1 MATSYQNPNPL
12 NIFTGPDSLSK
23 YFDPEQNPPL
33 PLVELPEALN
43 PYRKD
48 GVRIYAK
55 MLTALPAQ
63 NVKSLPALEMLKT
76 SPKARTAKRIV
87 EASSGSTVLSMGVI
101 GRALW
106 GHEGV
111 EAWVTNKKTRES
123 LRVLR
128 FFGVGVSLYGGLAQ
142 QEPSDPKGIMSR
154 LRQKASSDPDVCYLG
169 QYDNDAN
176 WQSHH
181 AHTGPQLALQLPHLS
196 VLCSTIG
203 TGGCITGTGKYLKS
217 HLSPSIR
224 VIGVCNVFGDPT
236 PGPRHF
242 PGFES
247 SPFPWRETIAE
258 FVSVKSEDAF
268 RMSMRLSRYGIICG
282 PSSGEALYGLLEWLG
297 QEKERG
303 NGGWEGLKKDGN
315 GEVNAVFLC
324 ADLPYQYMELYYQKL
339 GEGEFPEIR
348 NQCLLEVDQDPYDER
363 WFLTPEQTVEMLVGE
378 KGEKYGHDREMLCMV
393 PSSCACTGPG
403 LTASRQQQHQPV
415 EGMFGDCS
423 PGAVSDISE
432 SASTIFSTASPSS
445 SVYSVATT
453 ASVESQSPVTSWA
466 SRVKVIDV
474 RPRAEFVKSH
484 LRNAVNIPLSATQED
499 FYGDPEAVCE
509 RWKEMNGAFKEAG
522 LLEHKEDDD
531 ERKTVVVC
539 LDGDSGKMAASM
551 LRGASKKA
559 GRQREVFCADGGWG
573 LLESWLRRRGYG
585 ENVWDGVD

>member
-1 MATSYQNPNPL
+1 MAATYQNLNPL
-12 NIFTGPDSLSK
+12 NVFTGPDSLSK

-43 PYRKD
+43 PFRKN

-128 FFGVGVSLYGGLAQ
+128 FFGVGISLYGGLAQ
-142 QEPSDPKGIMSR
+142 QEPSDPKGIMAR
-154 LRQKASSDPDVCYLG
+154 LRSKARDDGDVCYLG

-176 WQSHH
+176 WQSHFS
-181 AHTGPQLALQLPHLS
+181 HTAPQLALQLPHLS

-203 TGGCITGTGKYLKS
+203 TGGCITGTGRYLKS
-217 HLSPSIR
+217 HLSPSIK
-224 VIGVCNVFGDPT
+224 VVGVCNVFGDPT

-247 SPFPWRETIAE
+247 SPFPWRETIDK

-268 RMSMRLSRYGIICG
+268 RMSMKLSRHGIICG

-297 QEKERG
+297 NERDD
-303 NGGWEGLKKDGN
+303 ERLEELKRDES
-315 GEVNAVFLC
+315 GEVHCVFLC
-324 ADLPYQYMELYYQKL
+324 ADLPYQYMELYYAKL
-339 GEGEFPEIR
+339 GEGEFPGIR

-363 WFLTPEQTVEMLVGE
+363 WFLTPEQTVEVLIGE
-378 KGEKYGHDREMLCMV
+378 EGKVHDREMLCMV
-393 PSSCACTGPG
+393 PSSCACTTLPG
-403 LTASRQQQHQPV
+403 LSTTTIRQQQQPA

-432 SASTIFSTASPSS
+432 SGSTIFSTASPSS
-445 SVYSVATT
+445 SVYSVAT
-453 ASVESQSPVTSWA
+453 ASSADSHAVSSWA
-466 SRVKVIDV
+466 LKVKVIDI
-474 RPRAEFVKSH
+474 RPRSEFVKSH
-484 LRNAVNIPLSATQED
+484 LRNAVNIPLPVAKED
-499 FYGDPEAVCE
+499 FYGDPEAVYQ
-509 RWKEMNGAFKEAG
+509 RWKEMNAAFKEAG
-522 LLEHKEDDD
+522 VLGHREEDD
-531 ERKTVVVC
+531 ERQTVVVC

-551 LRGASKKA
+551 LRGVSKKV
-559 GRQREVFCADGGWG
+559 GKKREVFCADGGWG
-573 LLESWLRRRGYG
+573 VLEGWLRRRGYG
-585 ENVWDGVD
+585 DDVWVGVD

>member
-1 MATSYQNPNPL
+1 MTPNCYRNPNPL

-33 PLVELPEALN
+33 PLVEIPEALN
-43 PYRKD
+43 PFRKD

-76 SPKARTAKRIV
+76 SPKARNAKRIV

-128 FFGVGVSLYGGLAQ
+128 FFGVGISLYGGLAQ
-142 QEPSDPKGIMSR
+142 QEPSDPKGIMAR
-154 LRQKASSDPDVCYLG
+154 LRRKANEDPDVCYLG

-176 WQSHH
+176 WQSHYN
-181 AHTGPQLALQLPHLS
+181 HTAPQLALQLPSLS

-203 TGGCITGTGKYLKS
+203 TGGCITGTGRHLKS
-217 HLSPSIR
+217 HLSPSIK
-224 VIGVCNVFGDPT
+224 VVGVCNVFGDPT

-247 SPFPWRETIAE
+247 SPFPWRETIDE
-258 FVSVKSEDAF
+258 FVNVKSEDAF
-268 RMSMRLSRYGIICG
+268 RMSMKLSRYGIICG
-282 PSSGEALYGLLEWLG
+282 PSSGEALHGLLEWLQG
-297 QEKERG
+297 EKEK
-303 NGGWEGLKKDGN
+303 GGLEGLRGED

-339 GEGEFPEIR
+339 GEGEFPQIR

-363 WFLTPEQTVEMLVGE
+363 WFLTPEQTVEMLVGTE
-378 KGEKYGHDREMLCMV
+378 KRGDRYDREMLCLV
-393 PSSCACTGPG
+393 PSSCACT
-403 LTASRQQQHQPV
+403 TATKQHQRPAAV

-423 PGAVSDISE
+423 PGAVSDVSE
-432 SASTIFSTASPSS
+432 SASTIFSAASPSS
-445 SVYSVATT
+445 SVYSVVTA
-453 ASVESQSPVTSWA
+453 ASVESG
-466 SRVKVIDV
+466 VKVVDV
-474 RPRAEFVKSH
+474 RPRSEFVKSH
-484 LRNAVNIPLSATQED
+484 LRNAVNIPLSVAKED
-499 FYGDPEAVCE
+499 FYGNPEAVYE
-509 RWKEMNGAFKEAG
+509 RWREMNSAFKEAG
-522 LLEHKEDDD
+522 LLEHKEEDD
-531 ERKTVVVC
+531 ERQTVVVC

-551 LRGASKKA
+551 LRGASKKV
-559 GRQREVFCADGGWG
+559 GKKREVFCADGGWG
-573 LLESWLRRRGYG
+573 VLEGWLRRRGYG
-585 ENVWDGVD
+585 DDVWDGVD

>member
-1 MATSYQNPNPL
+1 MAYTNPNPL
-12 NIFTGPDSLSK
+12 NVFSGPDSLSH

-33 PLVELPEALN
+33 PLVELPAALN
-43 PYRKD
+43 PFRKD

-63 NVKSLPALEMLKT
+63 NVKSLPALKMLKT

-128 FFGVGVSLYGGLAQ
+128 FFGVGISLYGGLAQ
-142 QEPSDPKGIMSR
+142 QEPSDPKGIMTR
-154 LRQKASSDPDVCYLG
+154 LRRKAREEEEVCYLG
-169 QYDNDAN
+169 QYDNNAN
-176 WQSHH
+176 WQSHYN
-181 AHTGPQLALQLPHLS
+181 HTAPQLALQLPSLS

-203 TGGCITGTGKYLKS
+203 TGGCITGTGRYLKS
-217 HLSPSIR
+217 HLSSDIK
-224 VIGVCNVFGDPT
+224 VVGVCNVFGDPT

-247 SPFPWRETIAE
+247 SPFPWRETIDE
-258 FVSVKSEDAF
+258 FVSVKSEDSF

-282 PSSGEALYGLLEWLG
+282 PSSGEALHGLLEWLR
-297 QEKERG
+297 E
-303 NGGWEGLKKDGN
+303 NGTDGMKRDEN
-315 GEVNAVFLC
+315 GEVNCVFLC

-339 GEGEFPEIR
+339 GEEEFPGIR

-363 WFLTPEQTVEMLVGE
+363 WFLAPEQTVDMLVGE
-378 KGEKYGHDREMLCMV
+378 GGEKYHGEMLCMV
-393 PSSCACTGPG
+393 PSSCACT
-403 LTASRQQQHQPV
+403 TTRTSRTYRQQQQPI
-415 EGMFGDCS
+415 EGIFGDCS
-423 PGAVSDISE
+423 PGAVSDVSE

-453 ASVESQSPVTSWA
+453 TSVESQHSSMG
-466 SRVKVIDV
+466 KVIDV
-474 RPRAEFVKSH
+474 RPRTEFVKSH
-484 LRNAVNIPLSATQED
+484 LRNAVNIPLSVTKDD
-499 FYGDPEAVCE
+499 FYGDPQAVYE
-509 RWKEMNGAFKEAG
+509 RWKEMNAAFKETG
-522 LLEHKEDDD
+522 VLDHQEEDDD
-531 ERKTVVVC
+531 RQTLVVC

-551 LRGASKKA
+551 LRGASKKV
-559 GRQREVFCADGGWG
+559 GKKREVFCVDGGWG
-573 LLESWLRRRGYG
+573 VLEAWLRRRGYG
-585 ENVWDGVD
+585 DDVWDGVD

>member
-1 MATSYQNPNPL
+1 MAYTNPNPL
-12 NIFTGPDSLSK
+12 NVFSGPDSLSN

-33 PLVELPEALN
+33 PLVELPAALN
-43 PYRKD
+43 PFRKD

-128 FFGVGVSLYGGLAQ
+128 FFGVGISLYGGLAQ
-142 QEPSDPKGIMSR
+142 QEPSDPKGIMAR
-154 LRQKASSDPDVCYLG
+154 LRRKAREEEEVCYLG

-176 WQSHH
+176 WQSHYN
-181 AHTGPQLALQLPHLS
+181 HTAPQLALQMPSLS

-203 TGGCITGTGKYLKS
+203 TGGCITGTGRCLKS
-217 HLSPSIR
+217 HLSSDIK
-224 VIGVCNVFGDPT
+224 VVGVCNVFGDPT

-247 SPFPWRETIAE
+247 SPFPWRETIDE
-258 FVSVKSEDAF
+258 FVSVKSEDSF

-282 PSSGEALYGLLEWLG
+282 PSSGEALHGLLEWLR
-297 QEKERG
+297 E
-303 NGGWEGLKKDGN
+303 NGTEGLKRDER
-315 GEVNAVFLC
+315 GEVNCVFLC
-324 ADLPYQYMELYYQKL
+324 ADLPYQYMNLYYQKL
-339 GEGEFPEIR
+339 GEEEFPGIR

-363 WFLTPEQTVEMLVGE
+363 WFLTPEQAVDMLVGE
-378 KGEKYGHDREMLCMV
+378 GAGKYDLEMLCMV
-393 PSSCACTGPG
+393 PSSCACT
-403 LTASRQQQHQPV
+403 TTRTSRTSRQEQQPV

-432 SASTIFSTASPSS
+432 SASTIFSSASPSS

-453 ASVESQSPVTSWA
+453 TSVESQLPSM
-466 SRVKVIDV
+466 VKVIDV

-484 LRNAVNIPLSATQED
+484 LRNAVNIPLSATKED
-499 FYGDPEAVCE
+499 FYGDPQAVYE
-509 RWKEMNGAFKEAG
+509 RWKEMNAAFKEAG
-522 LLEHKEDDD
+522 VLDHRDEDD
-531 ERKTVVVC
+531 ERQTLVVC

-551 LRGASKKA
+551 LRGASKKI
-559 GRQREVFCADGGWG
+559 GKKREVFCTDGGWG
-573 LLESWLRRRGYG
+573 VLEGWLRRRGYG
-585 ENVWDGVD
+585 DDVWNGVD